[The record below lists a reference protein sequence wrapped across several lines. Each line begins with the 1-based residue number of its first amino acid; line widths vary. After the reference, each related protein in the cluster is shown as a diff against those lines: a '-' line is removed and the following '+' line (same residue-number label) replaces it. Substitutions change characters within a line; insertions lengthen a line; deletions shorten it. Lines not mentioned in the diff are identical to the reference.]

1 MTTQPELLPVCALCG
16 GRTWQGRGRL
26 VVTVI
31 DDGRAV
37 IRLEDGTKAGAWL
50 ELLPDDRRW
59 LVEVIGGELPERR
72 LDS

>member
-1 MTTQPELLPVCALCG
+1 MSTQLELLSVCALCG

-37 IRLEDGTKAGAWL
+37 IRLEDGTKAGLWL

-59 LVEVIGGELPERR
+59 LVEVIGGNELSTRR
-72 LDS
+72 SG